1 MAKDFKISRP
11 EGTCSRCSQSL
22 SPGEEIVALVKAGDE
37 ELLREDY
44 HLGCWVEPM
53 EKQASANRD
62 VLGVWR
68 TKIPRKQEKKK
79 LLIDDE
85 LLVNFFERLAGQDEQ
100 ARVNL
105 RYVLALILMRKRLLK
120 YQGMVRRDDGTELW
134 QVKLR
139 GQDEPRE
146 VVDPKLDEFM
156 ISQLS
161 ASLGEIIQ
169 GDFE

>member
-11 EGTCSRCSQSL
+11 EGVCNKCDESL
-22 SPGEEIVALVKAGDE
+22 APGEDIVALVKAGPE

-44 HLGCWVEPM
+44 HLACWVEPM
-53 EKQASANRD
+53 EQQASANHD

-68 TKIPRKQEKKK
+68 TKIPLKQEKKK

-85 LLVNFFERLAGQDEQ
+85 LLVNFFERLAGQAEP

-105 RYVLALILMRKRLLK
+105 RYVLALILMRKRLVK
-120 YQGMVRRDDGTELW
+120 YLGMTRQADGTEVW
-134 QVKLR
+134 QMKLR

-146 VVDPKLDEFM
+146 VIDPKLDEFM